1 MLHRLLYKMARQA
14 YNVPRKKLI
23 EIVIVLFL
31 ITKCHAQQAWDH
43 VVDLDQ
49 NYQLLWTVKDTD
61 IIFEAR
67 VRTHGYVGFGF
78 SRDGTIYGADV
89 FIGWID
95 DAHTFYHDCHIKT
108 HSATG
113 EPVPDQSQDYVLL
126 KSSENATHTI
136 LRFRR
141 KLDTCDEKFDVPIT
155 NDTMN
160 IIYLY
165 HPEKPKRGQIKK
177 GSLSDPV
184 MAMQPVKSLLLLQ
197 RSQQSRS
204 SKEAGISTLE
214 VRNKNVRIPLTP
226 SKMLKWC
233 RIHRLRNITENHII
247 RYEPVFSSPESQKFI
262 TSMKLYEC
270 RTSAI
275 NLQSDDDEECNE
287 GIKGARKCFTVV
299 ATWSRG
305 SEGFTFPKDVGYLLD
320 SNSIDSL
327 LLEVHYQPIYK
338 KQLDDSSGFRIY
350 HTRNRR
356 KYDAGSLQIG
366 IEPNFLHIIAPGFKR
381 VISVGHC
388 TSNCTQKA
396 LPAEGINIF
405 GVNMQTHSLGRKMK
419 ISLVRN
425 GEELAPI
432 AQESNLN
439 ADYLENRIFNR
450 VSKLFPGDHVT
461 VECTYNTY
469 EREQF
474 TLGGDSVDEEICSA
488 TLMYYPRQ
496 DQLVSCNS
504 QTNVAHLLKALGIEK
519 LS

>member
-1 MLHRLLYKMARQA
+1 MQ
-14 YNVPRKKLI
+14 
-23 EIVIVLFL
+23 
-31 ITKCHAQQAWDH
+31 
-43 VVDLDQ
+43 
-49 NYQLLWTVKDTD
+49 
-61 IIFEAR
+61 
-67 VRTHGYVGFGF
+67 
-78 SRDGTIYGADV
+78 
-89 FIGWID
+89 
-95 DAHTFYHDCHIKT
+95 
-108 HSATG
+108 
-113 EPVPDQSQDYVLL
+113 
-126 KSSENATHTI
+126 
-136 LRFRR
+136 
-141 KLDTCDEKFDVPIT
+141 

-160 IIYLY
+160 IIFLY

-197 RSQQSRS
+197 RSQQSRPTR
-204 SKEAGISTLE
+204 EVAGVSTLE
-214 VRNKNVRIPLTP
+214 IRNRNVRIPVSP
-226 SKMLKWC
+226 AKMQKFC
-233 RIHRLRNITENHII
+233 HIHRLRSNITENHIV
-247 RYEPVFSSPESQKFI
+247 RYEPVFSSPESQRFI

-270 RTSAI
+270 RTSI
-275 NLQSDDDEECNE
+275 NLQQSEDDEECNE
-287 GIKGARKCFTVV
+287 GIKAARKCFTIV

-305 SEGFTFPKDVGYLLD
+305 SEGFTFPRDVGYPLD
-320 SNSIDSL
+320 ANSVDSL
-327 LLEVHYQPIYK
+327 LLEVHYQPVHK
-338 KQLDDSSGFRIY
+338 KQLQDSSGFRLY

-356 KYDAGSLQIG
+356 KYDAGSLSIG

-396 LPAEGINIF
+396 LPPEGINIF

-419 ISLVRN
+419 IGLVRN

-439 ADYLENRIFNR
+439 ADYLENRVFNR
-450 VSKLFPGDHVT
+450 ASKLLPGDHVT

-474 TLGGDSVDEEICSA
+474 TLGGDSIDEEICSA

-496 DQLVSCNS
+496 DSLVSCNS

>member
-1 MLHRLLYKMARQA
+1 
-14 YNVPRKKLI
+14 
-23 EIVIVLFL
+23 
-31 ITKCHAQQAWDH
+31 
-43 VVDLDQ
+43 
-49 NYQLLWTVKDTD
+49 
-61 IIFEAR
+61 
-67 VRTHGYVGFGF
+67 
-78 SRDGTIYGADV
+78 
-89 FIGWID
+89 
-95 DAHTFYHDCHIKT
+95 
-108 HSATG
+108 
-113 EPVPDQSQDYVLL
+113 
-126 KSSENATHTI
+126 
-136 LRFRR
+136 
-141 KLDTCDEKFDVPIT
+141 
-155 NDTMN
+155 MN

-204 SKEAGISTLE
+204 SSRDSASVAKAGQDVNTLE
-214 VRNKNVRIPLTP
+214 IRNRKVRIPVSP

-233 RIHRLRNITENHII
+233 HIHRLRNITENHIV

-270 RTSAI
+270 KTSM
-275 NLQSDDDEECNE
+275 NLQLEDDEECNE
-287 GIKGARKCFTVV
+287 EIKATRKCFTVV
-299 ATWSRG
+299 ASWSRG
-305 SEGFTFPKDVGYLLD
+305 SEGFTFPIDVGYPID
-320 SNSIDSL
+320 SNTIDSL
-327 LLEVHYQPIYK
+327 LLEVHYRPIYK
-338 KQLDDSSGFRIY
+338 KQLDDSSGFRIV
-350 HTRNRR
+350 HTKNRR
-356 KYDAGSLQIG
+356 KHDAGTLAIG

-388 TSNCTQKA
+388 TSNCTRKA
-396 LPAEGINIF
+396 LPSDGINIF

-419 ISLVRN
+419 IGLVRN

-439 ADYLENRIFNR
+439 ADYLENRVFNK
-450 VSKLFPGDHVT
+450 VSKLLPGDHVT

-474 TLGGDSVDEEICSA
+474 TLGGDSVDEEICTA

-504 QTNVAHLLKALGIEK
+504 QTNVGQLLKALGIEK